1 MFKANFSLCI
11 IFCLGLMMS
20 IRPAFAQT
28 PPAETRYCYQGS
40 CFNNIGAAESLM
52 RSKSRY
58 GSALRKE
65 RTIRD
70 SWSPA
75 TGDVLRILYQ
85 APDRQPEVWY
95 EPGYGLGN
103 DGPELGYCQAAAAG
117 HGKSHCKSEDEMVSG
132 YMAYLQSLF
141 PGCTHVSRGVSG
153 EHLRPYS
160 SITSHYGYGTAIF
173 DSLASPR
180 ELRYEVYCP
189 GWGTGVP
196 DQRKNSIRR
205 FQYFDCPVGYRVIDS
220 QHPQYNPNSMLIDW
234 PNACRAVDAHES
246 IYIYNVTQ
254 TESAPGNCNPCFPAT
269 GDKARFEVDFQFAG
283 KDFVRSYHSLG
294 QIQISPEVG
303 TNWSHTY
310 MGSFTSSYGEGRFT
324 ERGYL
329 EAYSSGRGERAS
341 AETLKKLPGGEFE
354 LVEES
359 GSTRRF
365 TAQGRLIAI
374 GGPDPKNA
382 VSLNYDANGRLERA
396 VDGLGRALVFAYER
410 GRLIS
415 ITLPDGSAATYTY
428 DDFDNL
434 TGVVRPDGTSRQY
447 LYAEPGLAPAGGRNL
462 LTGIVEGGARYATFS
477 YNEKAKVTGSHLW
490 SAGQPVD
497 AITIN
502 YNSDG
507 SATTVN
513 SLGEVRQNLVGG
525 EKFRQITKTTDSQGS
540 KSFGFTSNGRRSY
553 TQDALGNRT
562 SYAYVDSSSGAVSQV
577 LTTTEESLGR
587 VTRTVRDSGNR
598 VIEQRVSQKNAGNE
612 QLVSLDREVLDASGR
627 ALNSCQYDATQGTDY
642 VCGSLPVA
650 PGNVR
655 QTARAYCTDADVA
668 ANALLCPL
676 VGLQRSIKDPAGN
689 VTQFEYF
696 AANDP
701 GCDAGGACSHRKG
714 DLRAIVN
721 ALGQRTELLEYDA
734 LGNPI
739 QIRGIDGSVVE
750 RLFDSMGRV
759 LTETLKGD
767 VPANDRISLYE
778 YSSTGKRTRV
788 TGPDGVWVR
797 MVYDTAD
804 RLVAIE
810 DAAGNRV
817 TYTLDAAGNRIREE
831 VRDSSGALKRF
842 GDRQFDTHSRMT
854 RQAGA
859 DGQPFLFRHDANGNV
874 LETESPLGVISKST
888 YDGADRPKVQ
898 IQDAGGINAEVRYA
912 YSANGQVEQ
921 VVDPKGLATR
931 YAYDGFGTP
940 QGQLSPDTGS
950 DAFTVDAMGN
960 RTTRTDAR
968 GVKASYSYDVL
979 DRLKS
984 ITYADPNLD
993 VVYAYD
999 AAPAVCPAG
1008 ERFGEGRVGQVLHAG
1023 GSTAYCY
1030 DRFGQVVRKVQTVD
1044 GVGLALRYAYTK
1056 AGRLERLTY
1065 PDGSVTDYVYD
1076 NLGRASEVGLTLPG
1090 QARKVVVTNIEY
1102 APFGPMMGWTYGNG
1116 RHLLRELDAD
1126 YRPTRVYD
1134 AAPGGLS
1141 IGFGYDADGNIVEVK
1156 DGTGTTTLARYG
1168 YDALGRLT
1176 QTRDGATGTS
1186 IETYSYDATGN
1197 RTSLTTSAGTASY
1210 TYPTTSH
1217 RLTAVDGEARNHDAV
1232 GNTTSIGSK
1241 AFIYSDAN
1249 RMNAVKQGNAVL
1261 ESYVYNHRGER
1272 VLRTPAGGEAQITLY
1287 DEAGQWLGNYSAT
1300 GHAQQQAIWLGNY
1313 PVALINAPGAGVPEL
1328 AYIQPDHLG
1337 TPRAVIDPVRNVAIW
1352 EWSNK
1357 SEVFGNQIPNADPD
1371 GDGVAFELALRF
1383 PGQQATDASG
1393 LFYNYQREYDPAVG
1407 RYSQSDPIGLIG
1419 GISTFSYAGLSPQ
1432 GKIDSLGL
1440 ATWTGT
1446 MSFGGTGV
1454 GLVGGVAG
1462 ARLSLTSECLN
1473 GRQASVEVVFAG
1485 VGVGAGS
1492 PVSATVSNVT
1502 LTGGNLMYVD
1512 PGELVGGSSILSLG
1526 AAVGGGLSLSTVS
1539 IGAVSSVGIG
1549 GQGGWD
1555 ATASYVIG
1563 RSSLSGA
1570 GVRWSSCG
1578 CP

>member
-1 MFKANFSLCI
+1 MIRYTVDDHSPSVLYPPGYVISGWDSRQGICSPAIDPYNATKCANEEEAVKGMLANF
-11 IFCLGLMMS
+11 
-20 IRPAFAQT
+20 RATWPACPHVEEGF
-28 PPAETRYCYQGS
+28 EGS
-40 CFNNIGAAESLM
+40 
-52 RSKSRY
+52 Y
-58 GSALRKE
+58 
-65 RTIRD
+65 
-70 SWSPA
+70 
-75 TGDVLRILYQ
+75 
-85 APDRQPEVWY
+85 APDYASVRR
-95 EPGYGLGN
+95 
-103 DGPELGYCQAAAAG
+103 
-117 HGKSHCKSEDEMVSG
+117 
-132 YMAYLQSLF
+132 
-141 PGCTHVSRGVSG
+141 T
-153 EHLRPYS
+153 
-160 SITSHYGYGTAIF
+160 YGYGSISFSSALPGAANRKYNYT
-173 DSLASPR
+173 
-180 ELRYEVYCP
+180 VWCP
-189 GWGTGVP
+189 GWGNGNEP
-196 DQRKNSIRR
+196 PSLRNFSLAKIQH
-205 FQYFDCPVGYRVIDS
+205 FDCPAGFQPKHAD
-220 QHPQYNPNSMLIDW
+220 NPAYVPGGLGLDW
-234 PNACRAVDAHES
+234 PLLCEPTMPAQA
-246 IYIYNVTQ
+246 IYVYNITQ

-294 QIQISPEVG
+294 QIQISPELGV
-303 TNWSHTY
+303 NWSHTY
-310 MGSFTSSYGEGRFT
+310 MGMLTTVYGTGRFT

-329 EAYSSGRGERAS
+329 ETYLSGRGDRAS
-341 AETLKKLPGGEFE
+341 AEMLRKLPDGGFE
-354 LVEES
+354 LIEAS

-365 TAQGRLIAI
+365 DAQRRLIAI
-374 GGPDPKNA
+374 GDPDPKNG
-382 VSLNYDANGRLERA
+382 VSLHYDANGRLRRA
-396 VDGLGRALVFAYER
+396 VDGLGRSLVFAYER

-447 LYAEPGLAPAGGRNL
+447 LYAEPGLAPAAGRNL

-490 SAGQPVD
+490 SAGQSVD

-513 SLGEVRQNLVGG
+513 SLGEVRQNFIGG
-525 EKFRQITKTTDSQGS
+525 EKFRQITQTTDSKGS
-540 KSFGFTSNGRRSY
+540 KSFGFTPNGRPSY

-562 SYAYVDSSSGAVSQV
+562 SYAYADSSSGPVSQV

-598 VIEQRVSQKNAGNE
+598 VIEQRVSQKTAGNE

-627 ALNSCQYDATQGTDY
+627 ALYSCQYDATQGTDY

-689 VTQFEYF
+689 VTQFEFF

-734 LGNPI
+734 LGNPV

-817 TYTLDAAGNRIREE
+817 TYILDAAGNRVREE

-842 GDRQFDTHSRMT
+842 GDRQFDTHSQMT
-854 RQAGA
+854 RQVGA

-874 LETESPLGVISKST
+874 LETESPLGVVSKST

-921 VVDPKGLATR
+921 VVDPKGLATQ
-931 YAYDGFGTP
+931 YTYDGFGAP

-950 DAFTVDAMGN
+950 DGFTVDAMGN

-968 GVKASYSYDVL
+968 GVKATYSYDVL
-979 DRLKS
+979 NRLKS

-1030 DRFGQVVRKVQTVD
+1030 DRSGQLVRKVQTVD
-1044 GVGLALRYAYTK
+1044 GVGLTLRYSYTK

-1065 PDGSVTDYVYD
+1065 PDGSITDYAYD

-1090 QARKVVVTNIEY
+1090 QARKVVVTNITY
-1102 APFGPMMGWTYGNG
+1102 APFGPMTGWAYGNG

-1126 YRPTRVYD
+1126 YRPSRVYD

-1176 QTRDGATGTS
+1176 QTRDGATGTP
-1186 IETYSYDATGN
+1186 IETYAYDATGN
-1197 RTSLTTSAGTASY
+1197 RTALTTSAGTASY
-1210 TYPTTSH
+1210 TYPATSH
-1217 RLTAVDGEARNHDAV
+1217 RLTAVDGEARSHDAA

-1241 AFIYSDAN
+1241 AFTYSDAN
-1249 RMNAVKQGNAVL
+1249 RMNAVKQGKAVL
-1261 ESYVYNHRGER
+1261 ESYAYNHRGER
-1272 VLRTPAGGEAQITLY
+1272 VLRTPAGGAAQITLY
-1287 DEAGQWLGNYSAT
+1287 DEAGKWLGNYSAT
-1300 GHAQQQAIWLGNY
+1300 GQAQQQAIWLENY
-1313 PVALINAPGAGVPEL
+1313 PVALISMPATGVPDL
-1328 AYIQPDHLG
+1328 AYVQPDHLG
-1337 TPRAVIDPVRNVAIW
+1337 TPRVVIDPARDSAIW
-1352 EWSNK
+1352 EWSSK

-1383 PGQQATDASG
+1383 PGQQTTDANG
-1393 LFYNYQREYDPAVG
+1393 LFYNYRRDYDSETG
-1407 RYSQSDPIGLIG
+1407 RYLQSDPIGLWG
-1419 GISTFSYAGLSPQ
+1419 GLSTFSYVEGDPLSLVDPLGLRGGAPPNMNRHGGGNSAQRRQALRAQVRAVQSNSLSSPIYSRGLSPEDV
-1432 GKIDSLGL
+1432 GSLENAASLVSEHDYTQYCAVEICRASQDRCTSGDV
-1440 ATWTGT
+1440 
-1446 MSFGGTGV
+1446 M
-1454 GLVGGVAG
+1454 VGGFPSDPTVAQVH
-1462 ARLSLTSECLN
+1462 ARGCSCASAYYTNPYPPLLSRPEVESADIIEIVRDTLIN
-1473 GRQASVEVVFAG
+1473 WKGR
-1485 VGVGAGS
+1485 
-1492 PVSATVSNVT
+1492 
-1502 LTGGNLMYVD
+1502 
-1512 PGELVGGSSILSLG
+1512 
-1526 AAVGGGLSLSTVS
+1526 
-1539 IGAVSSVGIG
+1539 
-1549 GQGGWD
+1549 
-1555 ATASYVIG
+1555 
-1563 RSSLSGA
+1563 R
-1570 GVRWSSCG
+1570 
-1578 CP
+1578 

>member
-1 MFKANFSLCI
+1 
-11 IFCLGLMMS
+11 
-20 IRPAFAQT
+20 
-28 PPAETRYCYQGS
+28 
-40 CFNNIGAAESLM
+40 M

-65 RTIRD
+65 RTILD

-75 TGDVLRILYQ
+75 SGDVLRIIYQ

-283 KDFVRSYHSLG
+283 NDFVRSYHSLG

-396 VDGLGRALVFAYER
+396 IDGSGRALVFAYER

-447 LYAEPGLAPAGGRNL
+447 LYAEPGLAPADGRNL

-490 SAGQPVD
+490 SGGQPVD
-497 AITIN
+497 AITIS

-513 SLGEVRQNLVGG
+513 SLGEVRQNLIGG
-525 EKFRQITKTTDSQGS
+525 EKFRQITQTTDSKGS
-540 KSFGFTSNGRRSY
+540 KSFGFTPNGRPSY

-562 SYAYVDSSSGAVSQV
+562 SYAYADSSSGPVSQV

-598 VIEQRVSQKNAGNE
+598 VIEQRISQRSAGNE

-627 ALNSCQYDATQGTDY
+627 ALYSCQYDATQGTDY

-734 LGNPI
+734 LGNPV

-831 VRDSSGALKRF
+831 VRESSGALKRF
-842 GDRQFDTHSRMT
+842 GDRQFDTHSQMT

-859 DGQPFLFRHDANGNV
+859 DGQPFFFRHDANGNV

-898 IQDAGGINAEVRYA
+898 IQDAGGISAEVRYT
-912 YSANGQVEQ
+912 YSANGQVDQ

-968 GVKASYSYDVL
+968 GVKASYSYDVIN
-979 DRLKS
+979 RLKS

-1056 AGRLERLTY
+1056 SGKLERLTY

-1076 NLGRASEVGLTLPG
+1076 NVGRTKEIGLTLPG
-1090 QARKVVVTNIEY
+1090 QARKVVVTNIAY
-1102 APFGPMMGWTYGNG
+1102 APFGPMTGWTYGNG

-1126 YRPTRVYD
+1126 YRPARVYD

-1217 RLTAVDGEARNHDAV
+1217 RLAAVDGEARNHDAV
-1232 GNTTSIGSK
+1232 GNTISIGSK
-1241 AFIYSDAN
+1241 TFTYSDAN
-1249 RMNAVKQGNAVL
+1249 RMNAVKQGSAVL

-1287 DEAGQWLGNYSAT
+1287 DEAGQWLGNYSAA
-1300 GHAQQQAIWLGNY
+1300 GQAQQQAIWLDNY
-1313 PVALINAPGAGVPEL
+1313 PVALIGAPGAGVPEL
-1328 AYIQPDHLG
+1328 VYIQPDHLG
-1337 TPRAVIDPVRNVAIW
+1337 TPRVVIDPVRDIAIW

-1357 SEVFGNQIPNADPD
+1357 SEVFGNQIPSADPD

-1407 RYSQSDPIGLIG
+1407 RYAQSDPVGLAAG
-1419 GISTFSYAGLSPQ
+1419 SSTYLYASANPPIST
-1432 GKIDSLGL
+1432 DVLGL
-1440 ATWTGT
+1440 ADRQLGDHVNGPWIDCGRGCRIKIDYRLDLKTGEVVRHLHWRCRDGEQGACGENGDK
-1446 MSFGGTGV
+1446 SHGGTWEDAPRHIRECALKNGFNGATTLNSSPAPRFEGLEQTPGSKAATTGGALIV
-1454 GLVGGVAG
+1454 LGAFFLWLVGG
-1462 ARLSLTSECLN
+1462 
-1473 GRQASVEVVFAG
+1473 
-1485 VGVGAGS
+1485 
-1492 PVSATVSNVT
+1492 
-1502 LTGGNLMYVD
+1502 
-1512 PGELVGGSSILSLG
+1512 
-1526 AAVGGGLSLSTVS
+1526 
-1539 IGAVSSVGIG
+1539 
-1549 GQGGWD
+1549 
-1555 ATASYVIG
+1555 
-1563 RSSLSGA
+1563 
-1570 GVRWSSCG
+1570 
-1578 CP
+1578 